1 MKATKSMYKAD
12 STPLNTFA
20 LIYMHNSRMYTLTSG
35 TVRTVDLPAQLQSVY
50 IAPIL
55 LYS

>member
-35 TVRTVDLPAQLQSVY
+35 TVRTVDLPAH